1 MRHFYVYILS
11 SKSRVLYT
19 GITDDIYRRTWEH
32 KNDINSG
39 FTRDY
44 KVHRL
49 VYYEAFKYV
58 NNAINREKK
67 IKGWLRQ
74 KKIALIEAENPT
86 WEDLIAGWFEGKQ
99 VLRFAQDDKFVLQ
112 DEDLKNRVS
121 VVVTGSPLNY
131 SPLNYS
137 PMNYLPM
144 NYKTVQ
150 LSFDSGTATLTLN
163 RPDKRNAIS
172 YELIDDLI
180 RALEEV
186 QNSTARVLILTGA
199 GKAFC
204 SGMDLD
210 NLKALIGRNPEQNL
224 EDSRTMVSLFRS
236 LYEFPKPTIAAV
248 NGAAIAGG
256 TGLAFLCDFTLAVP
270 EAKFGY
276 TEVRIGFVPA
286 IVSTFLLRQVG
297 EKIARDLLLTGRIF
311 DAQEAVKIGLVNEI
325 VPSDK
330 LLQRARELAS
340 QLTENSP
347 LSLFN
352 TKRLLNDHARAELDS
367 QIEAAVRENAG
378 IRESAD
384 FREGVESFLEKRKPK
399 WTGR

>member
-11 SKSRVLYT
+11 TKSRVLYT
-19 GITDDIYRRTWEH
+19 GIADDIYRRTWEH
-32 KNDINSG
+32 KNDVNPG

-49 VYYEAFKYV
+49 VYYETFKYV
-58 NNAINREKK
+58 NNAIVREKT
-67 IKGWLRQ
+67 IKGWLRR
-74 KKIALIEAENPT
+74 KKIALIETENPT
-86 WEDLIAGWFEGKQ
+86 WEDLSASWFDGKQ
-99 VLRFAQDDKFVLQ
+99 VLRFAQDDKVFVA
-112 DEDLKNRVS
+112 DERLKTNAR
-121 VVVTGSPLNY
+121 TPIPGLR
-131 SPLNYS
+131 
-137 PMNYLPM
+137 M
-144 NYKTVQ
+144 NYKTLQ
-150 LSFDSGTATLTLN
+150 LAFDSGIATITLN

-186 QNSTARVLILTGA
+186 RNSSILILTGA

-210 NLKALIGRNPEQNL
+210 NLKALIGRTPEQNL

-256 TGLAFLCDFTLAVP
+256 TGLALLCDFTLAVP
-270 EAKFGY
+270 DAKFGY

-297 EKIARDLLLTGRIF
+297 EKIARDLLLTGRIIG
-311 DAQEAVKIGLVNEI
+311 AEEAARMGLVNEVI
-325 VPSDK
+325 APEN
-330 LLQRARELAS
+330 LIARARELAA
-340 QLTENSP
+340 LLMENSP
-347 LSLFN
+347 TSLRA
-352 TKRLLNDHARAELDS
+352 TKKLLNDHSRAELDA
-367 QIEAAVRENAG
+367 QIEAAVRENAAV
-378 IRESAD
+378 RTTAD
-384 FREGVESFLEKRKPK
+384 FCEGVTSFLEKRKPVWSGK
-399 WTGR
+399 